1 MGALLARPG
10 HLVSILNNKN
20 NNGSN
25 AGFECLEEDALLTS
39 LSTPKEVIAME
50 YNNLCTQWDLASLLT
65 ELENQYGILAKH
77 FMGKKEMTYAL
88 AVEMVDH
95 AMNNDYFYNQF

>member
-10 HLVSILNNKN
+10 HLVSILNNKH

-39 LSTPKEVIAME
+39 LPTPKEVIAME
-50 YNNLCTQWDLASLLT
+50 YNNLCTQWDLASLST
-65 ELENQYGILAKH
+65 ELENQYRILANN
-77 FMGKKEMTYAL
+77 FIGKKKISYTL
-88 AVEMVDH
+88 AVERVDH